1 MIDSPVKY
9 LNVKRKNRSQYEKC
23 HLCERIVTKNKLKSG
38 RVSRIKVP
46 TLNYLHFMRPDFIFS
61 WTLYKSAC
69 TDGTGGILRTAV
81 IEFNLILPT

>member
-23 HLCERIVTKNKLKSG
+23 HLRERIVTKNKLKSG

-46 TLNYLHFMRPDFIFS
+46 TLNYLYFM
-61 WTLYKSAC
+61 
-69 TDGTGGILRTAV
+69 
-81 IEFNLILPT
+81 